1 MQKKLAAWFLS
12 VTFLYVVVGTII
24 PRLQPDRFWSAA
36 LILFLDLVI
45 GLSAAWLASK
55 ILTRRLRELASLAS
69 VISGG
74 DLRCKVESG
83 GQDETAELA
92 QAINTMRENLLRIVE
107 EVRVTTAHINYS
119 ALSLSNASKE
129 INASSEKITQTSQS
143 IARGAEEQALEVEQ
157 ITGITQQFAGIAE
170 KVAGR
175 SRDVHQMSSDASR
188 RATEGGKDVC
198 RASNSI
204 TALSAQTERSH
215 EAVKGFQTQ
224 ASEIGKIVTVIS
236 SISHQTHLLAVN
248 AAIEA
253 VRAGEEGRGFA
264 VVAEEVSRLA
274 DSVQELAGRIS
285 TISTELLDGA
295 GLLTDEF
302 KDSLSSASEVR
313 RLMEQSAMSFDSIIE
328 AIRNTNSL
336 SEEISGLTGDQ
347 NQAANEVAQSLQR
360 ISAVASRNAGGT
372 EAAYAATRGQAES
385 TSELADS
392 AHELAR
398 ASEHLQDLISV
409 FKTADPGPGDQP
421 V

>member
-12 VTFLYVVVGTII
+12 VTFLYVVVGTLI

-55 ILTRRLRELASLAS
+55 ILTRRLRELASVAA

-74 DLRCKVESG
+74 DLRRKAESG
-83 GQDETAELA
+83 GRDETAELA
-92 QAINTMRENLLRIVE
+92 VAINTMRENLLRIVE

-129 INASSEKITQTSQS
+129 INASSEEITRTSET

-157 ITGITQQFAGIAE
+157 INGITQQFAGTAE

-175 SRDVHQMSSDASR
+175 SREVHQMSSDASH
-188 RATEGGKDVC
+188 RATEGGDDVC
-198 RASNSI
+198 RAADSI
-204 TALSAQTERSH
+204 AALAAQNEQSYQ
-215 EAVKGFQTQ
+215 AVKGFRAR

-274 DSVQELAGRIS
+274 DSVQDLAGQIS
-285 TISTELLDGA
+285 EISTELLDGA
-295 GLLTDEF
+295 GNLAEEF
-302 KDSLSSASEVR
+302 QDGLASAGEVR
-313 RLMEQSAMSFDSIIE
+313 RLMEQSALSFDSIIK
-328 AIRNTNSL
+328 AIRNTTSL
-336 SEEISGLTGDQ
+336 SEAISGLTMDQ
-347 NQAANEVAQSLQR
+347 NQAANEMARSLQR
-360 ISAVASRNAGGT
+360 ISAVATRNAGGT

-385 TSELADS
+385 TGELAES

-398 ASEHLQDLISV
+398 ASEHLQELISV
-409 FKTADPGPGDQP
+409 FKTEDADPGGLP